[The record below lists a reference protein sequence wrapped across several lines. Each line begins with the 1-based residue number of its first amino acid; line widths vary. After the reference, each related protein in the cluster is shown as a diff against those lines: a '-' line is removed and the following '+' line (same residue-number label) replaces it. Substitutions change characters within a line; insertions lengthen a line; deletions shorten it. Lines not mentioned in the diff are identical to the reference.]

1 MKNSNMGQ
9 PVVVDS
15 NVIIKEIQ
23 EGRSLKPIAK
33 RIKKHKSKMV
43 IPESVLGEVHK
54 VTGAETTRI
63 MDTIYEYCRHPI
75 TIDKTDEINAE
86 SERLV
91 SQYYECHHPDSLIL
105 ATAKI
110 TGSAL
115 VSFDRELLQTA
126 KMEGVQA
133 FLPRNFVRWW

>member
-1 MKNSNMGQ
+1 MGQ

-15 NVIIKEIQ
+15 NIIIKEIQ

-43 IPESVLGEVHK
+43 IPESVLGEVHEI
-54 VTGAETTRI
+54 TGNETDAI
-63 MDTIYEYCRHPI
+63 MDTIYEYCKQPI
-75 TIDKTDEINAE
+75 TVDKSDEINSEA
-86 SERLV
+86 ERLV
-91 SQYYECHHPDSLIL
+91 EQYYDCDCPDSLIL

-115 VSFDRELLQTA
+115 VSFDREMLQTA
-126 KMEGVQA
+126 KLEGIQA